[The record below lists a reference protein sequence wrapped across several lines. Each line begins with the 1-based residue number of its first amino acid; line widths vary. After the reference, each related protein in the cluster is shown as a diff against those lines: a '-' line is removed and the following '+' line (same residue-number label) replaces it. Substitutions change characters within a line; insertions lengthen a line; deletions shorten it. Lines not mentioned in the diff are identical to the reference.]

1 MSYAISLCA
10 LKARGWGEERERR
23 VRGGKRRREGGRDR
37 GKQGQRQ
44 IERDKERW
52 EKDISVVLMPPCLW
66 YFAQWPEW
74 TKMDVVVSTVHI
86 VYH

>member
-52 EKDISVVLMPPCLW
+52 EKDISVVSSSYKGLVLSDQGPILRTLW
-66 YFAQWPEW
+66 SHPQIQL
-74 TKMDVVVSTVHI
+74 H
-86 VYH
+86 